1 MNQTD
6 EHRALT
12 AAIASIDPSLEAE
25 YPRDVSAE
33 LIAQF
38 AHVSGDDHPLHLDAE
53 YARSQRYGRVVAH
66 GAMLVGFMSTASTLL
81 SRRIEEEIGYA
92 NVSLGY
98 DRLRFIEPVFA
109 GDHILTRIRIAELQ
123 PERLRV
129 LCEETC
135 SNGDG
140 ATVAIGLHVMRFV

>member
-1 MNQTD
+1 MSETNGD
-6 EHRALT
+6 PALT
-12 AAIASIDPSLEAE
+12 AAIARIDPGLEAE
-25 YPRDVSAE
+25 DPREVTAD

-53 YARSQRYGRVVAH
+53 YARSQRFGRVVAH

-109 GDHILTRIRIAELQ
+109 GDRILTRIRIAELQ

-135 SNGDG
+135 VNGDG
-140 ATVAIGLHVMRFV
+140 ATVAVGLHVMRFV